1 MKIRLSVVFI
11 DDRCN
16 DEEAFSADT
25 EVVTAANL
33 PASGL
38 PTISG
43 TAQVGQTL
51 TAETSGIADEDG
63 LTNVS
68 YSYQWTANDGTT
80 DADILNA
87 TASTYTLSV
96 SEVRKTIEVKVS
108 FTDDAGNGET
118 LTSAATEAVSYA
130 VQLQIANTSATG
142 VPTISGEARVGQ
154 TLTADTSS
162 IADADGLDNAAYNY
176 RWLSN
181 DGSAD
186 TDIQDATAATYTL
199 AVSDA
204 GRTIK
209 VRVSFTDD
217 AGNQEY
223 LTSAAT
229 AAVAATAPD
238 APQHLNVSPHD
249 NGALDVSWEAPASD
263 GGSAVTGYRVQWKEA
278 ADSWD
283 TPADVSEETVAGT
296 THTITVL
303 TDGVE
308 YAVRVIA
315 SNEVGDG
322 PASDGATGTP
332 RETTPPE
339 LSAVSVDG
347 ATLTLTY
354 DEALDGDSE
363 PETDAFAATVSGDAR
378 GVDGVSVD
386 GSSVTLTLAS
396 AVTSEDT
403 VTVSYTEPA
412 DAAASRI
419 QDLAGNAA
427 PSFGSR
433 TATNNT
439 AEAVTPLTAWFEVAP
454 SEHDGTGGFT
464 FELRF
469 SEEVELSYVTL
480 RDESF
485 EVTGGTVVKARR
497 LAKPSNIHWQITVEP
512 DSNADV
518 AIALPADR
526 ACDTEG
532 AICTE
537 DGKRLFNRPE
547 LTVAG
552 PPLTASLE
560 NTSEAH
566 NGTDAF
572 TFELR
577 FSEEVELSYV
587 TLRDESFE
595 VTGGTVVKA
604 RRLAKPSN
612 VHWEIMVE
620 PDSNADVAI
629 ALPTHRACD
638 VAGAIC
644 TADGKRLSN
653 RLELTVSGPDG

>member
-1 MKIRLSVVFI
+1 M
-11 DDRCN
+11 
-16 DEEAFSADT
+16 
-25 EVVTAANL
+25 
-33 PASGL
+33 
-38 PTISG
+38 
-43 TAQVGQTL
+43 
-51 TAETSGIADEDG
+51 
-63 LTNVS
+63 
-68 YSYQWTANDGTT
+68 
-80 DADILNA
+80 
-87 TASTYTLSV
+87 
-96 SEVRKTIEVKVS
+96 
-108 FTDDAGNGET
+108 
-118 LTSAATEAVSYA
+118 
-130 VQLQIANTSATG
+130 
-142 VPTISGEARVGQ
+142 
-154 TLTADTSS
+154 
-162 IADADGLDNAAYNY
+162 
-176 RWLSN
+176 
-181 DGSAD
+181 
-186 TDIQDATAATYTL
+186 
-199 AVSDA
+199 
-204 GRTIK
+204 
-209 VRVSFTDD
+209 
-217 AGNQEY
+217 
-223 LTSAAT
+223 
-229 AAVAATAPD
+229 
-238 APQHLNVSPHD
+238 
-249 NGALDVSWEAPASD
+249 
-263 GGSAVTGYRVQWKEA
+263 
-278 ADSWD
+278 
-283 TPADVSEETVAGT
+283 
-296 THTITVL
+296 
-303 TDGVE
+303 
-308 YAVRVIA
+308 
-315 SNEVGDG
+315 
-322 PASDGATGTP
+322 
-332 RETTPPE
+332 
-339 LSAVSVDG
+339 
-347 ATLTLTY
+347 
-354 DEALDGDSE
+354 
-363 PETDAFAATVSGDAR
+363 SGDAR

-454 SEHDGTGGFT
+454 SEHDGTGSFT
-464 FELRF
+464 FELQF

-552 PPLTASLE
+552 PPLAASLE

-629 ALPTHRACD
+629 ALPAPRACD